1 MLNCKCRFIFQN
13 NLKINAACINNWNSI
28 VGYRMADKP
37 SRGLVLYSDGLAR
50 FVNPSHTHLH
60 SLAAQSLCG
69 FLSLPHFPPTENA
82 DGRTIGEFLNLV
94 DAYDDFTTLC
104 VNSQDKC
111 KTPSISERFMGVKA
125 ALITENKSLKSCGYK
140 VGLSVLQ
147 PNELINNN
155 CSLVDSPTTLVATA
169 LLNLLGFQE
178 DKVLDTNQ
186 FDLVFVHI
194 GAHEED
200 IDYTKYINSLVGEI
214 ISKTKPKSLIGS
226 RLHLSVVLSYGEISN
241 DDESNFTIL
250 NKNGSL
256 QSGFASLYPR
266 QSYTMKGSNPRRNI
280 RDYCPML
287 FTQWQDA
294 VTRKDTVKT
303 LTFQDFM
310 ENGGNLTIPADRFV
324 HEVAFKLWKA
334 PKYGA

>member
-1 MLNCKCRFIFQN
+1 
-13 NLKINAACINNWNSI
+13 
-28 VGYRMADKP
+28 MADKP
-37 SRGLVLYSDGLAR
+37 SRGLVLYGDGLAR

-69 FLSLPHFPPTENA
+69 FLSLPHLPPTENV

-94 DAYDDFTTLC
+94 DAYEDFTTLS
-104 VNSQDKC
+104 VDSQDKC
-111 KTPSISERFMGVKA
+111 ITPSISERFMGVKA
-125 ALITENKSLKSCGYK
+125 ALVTENKSLKLCGDK
-140 VGLSVLQ
+140 LGLSVLQ
-147 PNELINNN
+147 SNELINHNG
-155 CSLVDSPTTLVATA
+155 SLADSPAKLFATE
-169 LLNLLGFQE
+169 LLNLIGFQE

-194 GAHEED
+194 GTHEQD
-200 IDYTKYINSLVGEI
+200 LMNKYTEYINLLVDEI
-214 ISKTKPKSLIGS
+214 LSKTKPESQTGS

-241 DDESNFTIL
+241 DDKSNLTIL
-250 NKNGSL
+250 NKNGIM
-256 QSGFASLYPR
+256 QSGLASLYPR
-266 QSYTMKGSNPRRNI
+266 QSYTMKGSNPRSNT

-294 VTRKDTVKT
+294 VTRKDTVKSFF
-303 LTFQDFM
+303 FQDFM